1 MTEWLDLMLEEVRR
15 KRREAEE
22 AQAEQERREAEPA
35 AGQPAEES
43 SSK

>member
-22 AQAEQERREAEPA
+22 AQAEQERREAEPPA
-35 AGQPAEES
+35 DQPAEKS
-43 SSK
+43 PLK